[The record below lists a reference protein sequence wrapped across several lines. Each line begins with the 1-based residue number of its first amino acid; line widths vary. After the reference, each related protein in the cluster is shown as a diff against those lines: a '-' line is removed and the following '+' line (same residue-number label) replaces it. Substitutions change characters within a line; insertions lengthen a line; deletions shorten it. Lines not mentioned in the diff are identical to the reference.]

1 MRPIIATQPATSP
14 EEAFQNTALR
24 PILKQHH
31 AAVVAVMRY
40 YLKKRKVRYEQLTS
54 ALRTDKIKELVTRDN
69 RLRGLLFGMVVGHFT
84 PEEITYYLENESGV
98 NRRMTNL
105 LVERLVDGLKGVE

>member
-1 MRPIIATQPATSP
+1 MRPIISAQPADSP

-24 PILKQHH
+24 PILKQQH

-40 YLKKRKVRYEQLTS
+40 YLKKRKARYEQLTHT
-54 ALRTDKIKELVTRDN
+54 LRTEKVKELVTRDN

-84 PEEITYYLENESGV
+84 PEELSYYLENEGGV

-105 LVERLVDGLKGVE
+105 LVERLVDGLKG